1 MVWPDRKRRSCA
13 TIASCQAVS
22 RAWSDAASAGP
33 LLEPTIA
40 YGFTSDHPFRR
51 TYAPLPIEL
60 LLCPAAV
67 TNFPSSLH
75 GSTESGWRHA
85 AAPCDLIPNRS
96 GECRPCEQSAGRAV
110 SVLLGVGVKAT
121 DPRSTPI
128 AGIRTTDT
136 ALTKAGVADGCGE
149 ELHDKFARST
159 QAVIGQRVCDRARP
173 PIEQIPIL

>member
-1 MVWPDRKRRSCA
+1 M
-13 TIASCQAVS
+13 
-22 RAWSDAASAGP
+22 
-33 LLEPTIA
+33 
-40 YGFTSDHPFRR
+40 
-51 TYAPLPIEL
+51 
-60 LLCPAAV
+60 
-67 TNFPSSLH
+67 
-75 GSTESGWRHA
+75 
-85 AAPCDLIPNRS
+85 
-96 GECRPCEQSAGRAV
+96 